1 MELRR
6 SVDLRRKASKAKGRI
21 MSDVKLTAKQ
31 ELFAQCIA
39 DGMGQADA
47 YRTAYDAEGMKDI
60 TLYPLAS
67 KLMNNSKV
75 ATRVA
80 ELKSQV
86 VEKQLWTLEMSVKGL
101 IQAYRIAQDAKTSTG
116 MTAAVKELNV
126 MHGFNEPTKLSITG
140 SMIQRIQREVIDDN
154 PED

>member
-1 MELRR
+1 MQKLGKPLMAQ
-6 SVDLRRKASKAKGRI
+6 D
-21 MSDVKLTAKQ
+21 KLTAKQ

-39 DGMGQADA
+39 DGMGQTDA
-47 YRTAYDAEGMKDI
+47 YRTAYDAEGMKDV

-67 KLMNNSKV
+67 KLMSNHKV
-75 ATRVA
+75 TTRIA
-80 ELKSQV
+80 ELKSMV
-86 VEKQLWTLEMSVKGL
+86 VEKQLWTREMSVKGL

-154 PED
+154 AED

>member
-1 MELRR
+1 MA
-6 SVDLRRKASKAKGRI
+6 DI
-21 MSDVKLTAKQ
+21 KLTAKQ
-31 ELFAQCIA
+31 EAFAQAIA

-47 YRTAYDAEGMKDI
+47 YRMAYDAEGMKDN
-60 TLYPLAS
+60 TVYPKAS
-67 KLMNNSKV
+67 RMMNEGKIR
-75 ATRVA
+75 ARID

-86 VEKQLWTLEMSVKGL
+86 VEKQLWTREMSVKGL

-154 PED
+154 AED

>member
-1 MELRR
+1 M
-6 SVDLRRKASKAKGRI
+6 
-21 MSDVKLTAKQ
+21 MTQTKLTAKQ
-31 ELFAQCIA
+31 EAFAQAIA

-47 YRTAYDAEGMKDI
+47 YRMAYDAEGMKDN
-60 TLYPLAS
+60 TVYPKAS
-67 KLMNNSKV
+67 RMMNEGKIR
-75 ATRVA
+75 ARID

-86 VEKQLWTLEMSVKGL
+86 VEKQLWTREMSVKGL

-154 PED
+154 AED

>member
-1 MELRR
+1 M
-6 SVDLRRKASKAKGRI
+6 A
-21 MSDVKLTAKQ
+21 DVKLTAKQ

-39 DGMGQADA
+39 DGMGQTDA
-47 YRTAYDAEGMKDI
+47 YRTAYDAEGMKDV

-67 KLMNNSKV
+67 KVMSNHKV
-75 ATRVA
+75 ATRIA
-80 ELKSQV
+80 ELKSLV
-86 VEKQLWTLEMSVKGL
+86 VEKQLWTREMSVKGL

-154 PED
+154 AED